1 MKNSPP
7 KIRYFRWSTLSINN
21 RKTFLIQQH
30 WIYVRADGAATSVRS
45 CHHRH
50 GNTKFNILTMG
61 LWLSCMKP
69 NVDLFRQ
76 DTIERLTDQ
85 SRNGTSMFVNDC
97 KIKIYVRAQI
107 FVLDLPAK
115 SLLMRTIH
123 FNGYYTCRNCM
134 TESIDCSYSPF
145 FLSYLFVVV
154 H

>member
-1 MKNSPP
+1 
-7 KIRYFRWSTLSINN
+7 
-21 RKTFLIQQH
+21 
-30 WIYVRADGAATSVRS
+30 
-45 CHHRH
+45 
-50 GNTKFNILTMG
+50 
-61 LWLSCMKP
+61 MKP

-97 KIKIYVRAQI
+97 EIKIYVRAQI

-115 SLLMRTIH
+115 SLFMKTIH

-145 FLSYLFVVV
+145 FLSYLL
-154 H
+154 